1 MGSGDMFKYP
11 GLAILVGAFLAS
23 GFLTLTP
30 GSVAPS
36 SCRIKGNISIA
47 TGQRIYHIPGQAY
60 YSATGIS
67 LAHGERW
74 FCSEVEAQ
82 AAGWRKSKV

>member
-1 MGSGDMFKYP
+1 MFKYP

-74 FCSEVEAQ
+74 FKSR
-82 AAGWRKSKV
+82 RKLPDGANQKSRATRATI